1 MPFTF
6 KIQQVEHYH
15 IPIHGV
21 QVDKQRKVLMLILP
35 QVQSILLLSRIV
47 IVVQQQIPFM
57 YTLNVEEK
65 VFKMLVVPEDQMEA

>member
-1 MPFTF
+1 M
-6 KIQQVEHYH
+6 
-15 IPIHGV
+15 
-21 QVDKQRKVLMLILP
+21 DKQRKVLMLILP